1 MKEKFLYKISVTTKF
16 AAAHRLR
23 EYEGACE
30 NLHGHNWL
38 VKAQVA
44 TSQLD
49 DIGIAYDFK
58 KLKVQ
63 LHEIIDRLDHQYL
76 NDVPPFDA
84 MNPTSENVAKYI
96 FQSLAT
102 KLPDNLK
109 VVSIEVGESD
119 HYTAIYEE

>member
-1 MKEKFLYKISVTTKF
+1 MYKISVTTKF